1 MSVAPPRVDRGS
13 KPGVKGRDYVN
24 LTAMRSLTV
33 RDSANLARREG
44 NLQRS
49 KSAAADFESEG
60 YLYMES
66 PKRTDSSTRYSKTK
80 KDNKI
85 PEETDGNEQSEY
97 EFMFSQKAYMNCET
111 PAQTTQKLESSNE
124 RNTPVSSLL
133 ALFVCLFNTFVPNI
147 LKGGANQLLYEC
159 RKIGLGKM
167 VVW

>member
-24 LTAMRSLTV
+24 LSSMRSLTV
-33 RDSANLARREG
+33 RDGSNLPRREG

-80 KDNKI
+80 KDNKLII

-124 RNTPVSSLL
+124 RNTPVSSLF
-133 ALFVCLFNTFVPNI
+133 A
-147 LKGGANQLLYEC
+147 
-159 RKIGLGKM
+159 
-167 VVW
+167 